1 MDLTAATMR
10 KLFFSF
16 NAFLQRGLGGGWNEW
31 TRFCSVINSG
41 TLIEKYPMTVITG
54 GMREW
59 IGERVINEISGKLF
73 EVVNRDFEHTEG
85 VSRNDIEDDNLG
97 FYQALFTEMGIN
109 AANLW
114 PELAVKALT
123 GTGKWAD
130 GVAFF
135 SATRKIG
142 KAVINNVVSGE
153 LTVANYETARAQMM
167 QFCKPDGKT
176 PLGLVPDTLM
186 VGPQLEVTARKI
198 LKADLII
205 ENNTT
210 VSNVHRDECEILVNP
225 LLTGDNAGKWYLM
238 NTKRGIKPVVVQQ
251 RKIGPLVRWDKD
263 SDSCVK
269 DHNRN
274 EYGLH
279 YRGAAA
285 LVAPQLIV
293 GGNLG

>member
-1 MDLTAATMR
+1 MNLTADTMR
-10 KLFFSF
+10 ELFFAF
-16 NAFLQRGLGGGWNEW
+16 NAHLQKGLGGGWDGW
-31 TRFCSVINSG
+31 TKFCSVINSG
-41 TLIEKYPMTVITG
+41 TLIEKYPMTIIAG

-59 IGERVINEISGKLF
+59 IGERVINQISGKLF
-73 EVVNRDFEHTEG
+73 EVVNRDYEHTEM
-85 VSRNDIEDDNLG
+85 VNRNDIEDDNLG

-114 PELAVKALT
+114 PELAVQALT

-130 GVAFF
+130 GVSFF

-198 LKADLII
+198 LKADLVI

-238 NTKRGIKPVVVQQ
+238 NTKRGIKPVVVQK
-251 RKIGPLVRWDKD
+251 RKVGPLVRWDKD
-263 SDSCVK
+263 SDTCVK